1 MEEIEQTAT
10 KQETYDEFNAFGE
23 NGQQNNFITPQE
35 DYQSTCTFTFG
46 GNQLQDHAEEE
57 VVMDD
62 ATDIAQNGA
71 EY

>member
-35 DYQSTCTFTFG
+35 DY
-46 GNQLQDHAEEE
+46 
-57 VVMDD
+57 
-62 ATDIAQNGA
+62 
-71 EY
+71 